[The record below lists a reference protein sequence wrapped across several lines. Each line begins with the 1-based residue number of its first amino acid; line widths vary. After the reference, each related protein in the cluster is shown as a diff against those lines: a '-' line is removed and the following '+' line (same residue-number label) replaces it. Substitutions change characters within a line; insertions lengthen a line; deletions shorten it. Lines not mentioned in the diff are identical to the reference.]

1 MIQAVNQPIAYLYC
15 ITNLLDGM
23 QYIGVSKTPKRR
35 FKSHAEKRRT
45 SKSYVRYAMHKHG
58 IDNFKIDILVK
69 GSQEYC
75 YLMEPKAISSFN
87 TLAPNGYNFSTGGR
101 GGFGLTG
108 EKNGAYGR
116 TGTLHPMYGKRPTNA
131 DRPVTAETRAKMS
144 ASRTG
149 LKRTEEQCKNI
160 SESKKK
166 QWNDP
171 ATREKMIAAIRAG
184 WTAKKEGT

>member
-15 ITNLLDGM
+15 ITNILDGM

-35 FKSHAEKRRT
+35 FKSHAEQRKT

-58 IDNFKIDILVK
+58 IDNFKMDILVK
-69 GSQEYC
+69 GTQEYC
-75 YLMEPKAISSFN
+75 YLMEAKAIQSFN
-87 TLAPNGYNFSTGGR
+87 TLAPHGYNFSTGGR

-116 TGTLHPMYGKRPTNA
+116 TGAAHPMYGKRPANA
-131 DRPVTAETRAKMS
+131 DRPVTTETRAKMS

-149 LKRTEEQCKNI
+149 LKRTEEMKERMRQIALSRSPELK
-160 SESKKK
+160 
-166 QWNDP
+166 
-171 ATREKMIAAIRAG
+171 EKMRLARIAAIER
-184 WTAKKEGT
+184 KKELI

>member
-58 IDNFKIDILVK
+58 IDNFKMDILVQ
-69 GSQEYC
+69 GTQEYC
-75 YLMEPKAISSFN
+75 YLMESKAISSFN

-116 TGTLHPMYGKRPTNA
+116 TGALHPMYGKRPTNA

-144 ASRTG
+144 ASHKG
-149 LKRTEEQCKNI
+149 QKRSAENI
-160 SESKKK
+160 
-166 QWNDP
+166 
-171 ATREKMIAAIRAG
+171 EKMRQISLNRSPELKEKMKLARIAAIQR
-184 WTAKKEGT
+184 KKAIT